1 MFNNDK
7 ETKYSLKNSV
17 VKDYFF
23 DQYDNTFIGLRIL
36 NLENNEVTKV
46 VAKNENRMAVYS
58 HTGTV
63 SDEILDANDSTR
75 LVGFRTGKSC
85 KDSTVIKSIQPIY
98 YSNDANICKS
108 VLNEATDSQ
117 LRELPAYG
125 ADCSEPALLT
135 PAEIA

>member
-36 NLENNEVTKV
+36 NLENNQVTKV

-85 KDSTVIKSIQPIY
+85 KEITVIKSI
-98 YSNDANICKS
+98 
-108 VLNEATDSQ
+108 
-117 LRELPAYG
+117 
-125 ADCSEPALLT
+125 
-135 PAEIA
+135 